1 LKIIL
6 TGGGTGGHIYPALAL
21 ARYIKKV
28 NPLADILFV
37 GAAGGME
44 EKIIPQSGFSLA
56 VLPVKGL
63 PRKINL
69 NLLRSFY
76 LLGKSSVH
84 AAKIIN
90 EFKPDVIIGT
100 GGFAAAPIILS
111 AITKRKKVIIH
122 EQNVIPGVTNR
133 FLAPFVY
140 KVCLSFEA
148 SRKYFQKHSNLCI
161 TGNPRASEVG
171 RIEKRTAR
179 QILNMDENLPFLLAV
194 GGSLGADRLNQCMAD
209 FLFMSSGNKKIQIQ
223 YITGERYFEEVV
235 SRLKA
240 GRVFEK
246 YAGRLDV
253 RPYQQEMSVSLA
265 AADLVITRAG
275 ATTLAEVTALGVP
288 AIIIPSPNV
297 VHNHQFINAQE
308 LAGRGAAILIE
319 EKDLDGQILQNE
331 IYALMGDP
339 SKLSS
344 MEENS
349 RGMGYT
355 EAAEN
360 IYKLLLYDKK
370 VDKCQ

>member
-1 LKIIL
+1 MKVIL

-28 NPLADILFV
+28 NPLNEILFV
-37 GAAGGME
+37 GAVGGME
-44 EKIIPQSGFSLA
+44 EKIIPKAGFRLA

-63 PRKINL
+63 PRKINF

-84 AAKIIN
+84 AVKIIN

-100 GGFAAAPIILS
+100 GGYAAAPIILS
-111 AITKRKKVIIH
+111 AITKRKIIIIH

-148 SRKYFQKHSNLCI
+148 SQRYFKKHSNLCI

-171 RIEKRTAR
+171 HLEKKTAR

-194 GGSLGADRLNQCMAD
+194 GGSQGADRLNQCMVD
-209 FLFMSSGNKKIQIQ
+209 FLFRSSGNKNIQIQ
-223 YITGERYFEEVV
+223 YITGERYYEEVV
-235 SRLKA
+235 SRLKT
-240 GRVFEK
+240 GKIFER
-246 YAGRLDV
+246 YAGRLDL

-308 LAGRGAAILIE
+308 LVGRGAAILIE
-319 EKDLDGQILQNE
+319 EKDLNGKLLQNE
-331 IYALMGDP
+331 IYALLSDL

-349 RGMGYT
+349 RKLGYT

-360 IYKLLLYDKK
+360 IYKLLLSNKK